1 MKAVKAKMFSLM
13 PSSMKN
19 YGESA
24 VTLRDEVELRMKM
37 NSVSKMIVMVTL
49 IVVLT
54 IIIFNEQHID
64 QMSWYDQW
72 SSSFTIIIINDHHDD
87 QMSWYD
93 RAKGRR
99 KFRVNEED
107 EGLIQVLH
115 ITLFDYDDDGDDG
128 VDDDDDDDDGD
139 DDDDIYI

>member
-37 NSVSKMIVMVTL
+37 NSVSKMIIMVTL
-49 IVVLT
+49 IIFL
-54 IIIFNEQHID
+54 IIIFND
-64 QMSWYDQW
+64 QN
-72 SSSFTIIIINDHHDD
+72 ID

-107 EGLIQVLH
+107 EGLIQVLL
-115 ITLFDYDDDGDDG
+115 ITVLYDDDDNDDDG
-128 VDDDDDDDDGD
+128 VDGD
-139 DDDDIYI
+139 DDDGNSNFRSS